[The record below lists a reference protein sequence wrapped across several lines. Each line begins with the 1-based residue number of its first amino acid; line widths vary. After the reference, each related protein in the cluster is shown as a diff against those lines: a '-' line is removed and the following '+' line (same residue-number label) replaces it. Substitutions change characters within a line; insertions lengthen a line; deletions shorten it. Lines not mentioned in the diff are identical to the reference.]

1 MNALL
6 AHVFPLDNYIFYFIF
21 KTYTLLN
28 MNQEIC
34 YKMWMLNDIVS
45 EGRGE
50 TDLLPCRKKKKK
62 ELRRISLTTMEGREQ
77 HLPSPYKR

>member
-6 AHVFPLDNYIFYFIF
+6 THVFPLDYYIFYFIF

-62 ELRRISLTTMEGREQ
+62 RVKENITNNNGGPRAAPTKPI
-77 HLPSPYKR
+77 

>member
-1 MNALL
+1 
-6 AHVFPLDNYIFYFIF
+6 
-21 KTYTLLN
+21 
-28 MNQEIC
+28 
-34 YKMWMLNDIVS
+34 MLNDIVS

-50 TDLLPCRKKKKK
+50 TDLLPCREKKKKK

>member
-1 MNALL
+1 
-6 AHVFPLDNYIFYFIF
+6 
-21 KTYTLLN
+21 
-28 MNQEIC
+28 
-34 YKMWMLNDIVS
+34 MLNDIVS

-77 HLPSPYKR
+77 HLPSPSKR